1 MNSRKK
7 ERLGS
12 KRKGNNK
19 SKRAKGM
26 SRCCNNKKI
35 CTIIYHIVRR
45 RGRILGGKEAD
56 DDRPYMVAVMMN
68 LDGDEEYVEYD
79 SSEYVEYDGSEYYD
93 DVGGGKARSKQAGKR
108 SDKPKEKK
116 QGK

>member
-7 ERLGS
+7 EGLGS

-26 SRCCNNKKI
+26 SRCCNNKI
-35 CTIIYHIVRR
+35 CSIIYHIVRR
-45 RGRILGGKEAD
+45 GGRILGGKEAD
-56 DDRPYMVAVMMN
+56 DDHPYMVAVMIN
-68 LDGDEEYVEYD
+68 LDGGSGTGSGDDEYV
-79 SSEYVEYDGSEYYD
+79 EYYD

-108 SDKPKEKK
+108 SDKPKGKI

>member
-68 LDGDEEYVEYD
+68 LDGDEEYVEY
-79 SSEYVEYDGSEYYD
+79 YD

-108 SDKPKEKK
+108 SNKPKEKI

>member
-45 RGRILGGKEAD
+45 SGRILGGKEAEV
-56 DDRPYMVAVMMN
+56 DRPYMVAVMMN
-68 LDGDEEYVEYD
+68 LDGDEEYV
-79 SSEYVEYDGSEYYD
+79 EYYD

-108 SDKPKEKK
+108 SDKPKGKI

>member
-1 MNSRKK
+1 M
-7 ERLGS
+7 LQQQ
-12 KRKGNNK
+12 
-19 SKRAKGM
+19 
-26 SRCCNNKKI
+26 KI
-35 CTIIYHIVRR
+35 CSIIYHIIRR

-68 LDGDEEYVEYD
+68 LDGDEEYVEY
-79 SSEYVEYDGSEYYD
+79 YD

-108 SDKPKEKK
+108 SDKPKGKI

>member
-7 ERLGS
+7 QRLAS
-12 KRKGNNK
+12 ERKGNTK
-19 SKRAKGM
+19 SKRSKGM
-26 SRCCNNKKI
+26 SRCCNNNKI
-35 CTIIYHIVRR
+35 CSIIYHIVRR
-45 RGRILGGKEAD
+45 GGRILGGKVAD

-68 LDGDEEYVEYD
+68 LDGDEEYVEY
-79 SSEYVEYDGSEYYD
+79 YD

-108 SDKPKEKK
+108 SDKQKEKK

>member
-35 CTIIYHIVRR
+35 CTIIYHIIRR

-56 DDRPYMVAVMMN
+56 DDRPYMVAVMIN
-68 LDGDEEYVEYD
+68 LDGDEEYV
-79 SSEYVEYDGSEYYD
+79 EYYD

-108 SDKPKEKK
+108 SDKPKEKI